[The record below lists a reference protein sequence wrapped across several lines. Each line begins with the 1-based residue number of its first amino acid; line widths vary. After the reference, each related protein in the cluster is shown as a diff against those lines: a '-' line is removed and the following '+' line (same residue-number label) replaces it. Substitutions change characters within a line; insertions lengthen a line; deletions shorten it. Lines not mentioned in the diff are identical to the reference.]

1 MLGLNIV
8 IRDTVH
14 HDLIKFIK
22 KKLLAA
28 SMYFRT

>member
-1 MLGLNIV
+1 MLGLNRQIV

-22 KKLLAA
+22 KVV
-28 SMYFRT
+28 SIEYVF

>member
-22 KKLLAA
+22 KKVV
-28 SMYFRT
+28 SSEYVF